1 MKYSRSPNYEHNN
14 KNYTY
19 TILNRLF
26 DIKDDNTLF
35 INLYGNSKISIKGNI
50 IEAYEPTYND
60 LDRYTIHINQD
71 DICIS
76 KQQNQKDLQEY
87 VRSLIYN
94 SRLYSFQ
101 VLCKSHS
108 ILQLFYS
115 KLTDDLINK
124 LSRYT
129 RSYNYFG
136 GTSNLFLVASGF
148 LELYLCLNSTRP
160 FIRIRGVDFSFTDDR
175 FVEFLEKFI

>member
-1 MKYSRSPNYEHNN
+1 MKYNRKPNYGRNN
-14 KNYTY
+14 ENYTY
-19 TILNRLF
+19 ITLKRMFN
-26 DIKDDNTLF
+26 IKDDNALF
-35 INLYGNSKISIKGNI
+35 INIYGNSKIKIKDNI
-50 IEAYEPTYND
+50 IEVYESAYND

-76 KQQNQKDLQEY
+76 KQQNPKDLQEY

-108 ILQLFYS
+108 ILRLFYS